1 MNLSRRKRAAAC
13 LLVINLL
20 EEDEFGERCWK
31 RGRTREWIKRRDER
45 GMLKLVEELRVEDTA
60 AYKEMLRMN
69 CETFE
74 QILTAIG
81 PEITKHQVAGGHR
94 VISPVVISSNSSSV
108 SSITCTFSMISGLSS
123 SISTLFSEEPRDTRE
138 QLLADILNEPADF
151 RGKQLTEKLS

>member
-20 EEDEFGERCWK
+20 EEDEFGERWWK

-45 GMLKLVEELRVEDTA
+45 GM
-60 AYKEMLRMN
+60 
-69 CETFE
+69 
-74 QILTAIG
+74 
-81 PEITKHQVAGGHR
+81 
-94 VISPVVISSNSSSV
+94 
-108 SSITCTFSMISGLSS
+108 

-138 QLLADILNEPADF
+138 QLLAAILNEPADF